1 MGKTRSKTGQKV
13 GKDRRQ
19 EILAAAAQVIT
30 DRGLAETRIQDI
42 AESCGVST
50 GLILYYFESKDR
62 LLVEALTYA
71 NDQFYLRLSRELRK
85 NPSARAQLDRLIE
98 LSIPGLLPDFSF
110 LDEWALWDPEMAKEH
125 EVLNRRWRRSI
136 SDIVRHGRE
145 TGEFPEGIGADELG
159 IQVGALIDGLAI
171 QVLMDHSDVTPEDM
185 LRVSREVSS
194 KLIGFALEPAGS

>member
-1 MGKTRSKTGQKV
+1 MAKTRSKTGQQI

-42 AESCGVST
+42 AETCGVST

-98 LSIPGLLPDFSF
+98 LSIPGLLPEFSF
-110 LDEWALWDPEMAKEH
+110 LDEWSLWVEIWVRATRLFDLSGAAVLAALQLLAVVAALTLHARMS
-125 EVLNRRWRRSI
+125 RRAGGNDARYSEGVIPWTRRKL
-136 SDIVRHGRE
+136 VVNVP
-145 TGEFPEGIGADELG
+145 TL
-159 IQVGALIDGLAI
+159 
-171 QVLMDHSDVTPEDM
+171 
-185 LRVSREVSS
+185 VSPTS
-194 KLIGFALEPAGS
+194 